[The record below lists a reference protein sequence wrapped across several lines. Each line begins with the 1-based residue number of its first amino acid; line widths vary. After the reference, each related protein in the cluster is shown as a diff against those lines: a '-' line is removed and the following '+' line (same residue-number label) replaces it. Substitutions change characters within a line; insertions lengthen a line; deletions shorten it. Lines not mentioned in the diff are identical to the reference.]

1 MTNTRTLLLLALS
14 VGGLLTPASAQSGIA
29 AEINRA
35 PETAFSPAESH
46 PFLHHGL
53 YPRWSEMTG
62 EQAVTDIRLGL
73 EQARQRM
80 AALCAVKEADMCFE
94 NTFGAFEQ
102 MGEDMDAA
110 DTLLYHI
117 SSVND
122 SPAIRKAQDTLMPEI
137 SAFESSVTANEALWN
152 VLKTAAAQPWVKEL
166 SAEKQRFVQQVC
178 DSFRDSG
185 ADLPADKKARKAEI
199 QQEMMQ
205 LTRRFGQ
212 NVLDSTNAWELR
224 IDDPAKLAGMS
235 EDWMTQAA
243 EKAEAKG
250 YGSATSPEWLITL
263 DATSVLDVLR
273 RCDCAETRRLCWEGR
288 NTVGKGETYDNA
300 AIIARVIELRAELAH
315 LLGFGSYAD
324 LVSAR
329 RMVNSEAKAR
339 AFVDGMMNKILP
351 AYKRECDELLAF
363 ASAEKG
369 ETLTAMD
376 PWDIAYYMRKLSEKS
391 YNLDPDE
398 LRPYQ
403 SCDKVLK
410 GMFATFSHLY
420 NISYE
425 EVPTMCLNPG
435 DSLPEGKAEVWHPS
449 VRLFKVTDNK
459 TGTHLG
465 SFYLDP
471 FPRASKR
478 AGAWVLPLGYGEP
491 KQGDKPHAPHLATLC
506 GNLSAPVG
514 EKPALFSHYDV
525 ETLYH
530 EFGHMMHCML
540 GDTELRSHMGT
551 SVAWDFVELP
561 SQMNENW
568 TWEPESMSL
577 YTRHW
582 ETDEPMPAELMK
594 KLIASRFF
602 MPATD
607 NMNQLTI
614 AKLDLEIHT
623 NYDKLFAGRD
633 LDDATFE
640 LLKPWRM
647 PMTTHGS
654 SVMRSLTHCINGG
667 YSAGYYSYKWAEV
680 LQADAFTRFKA
691 EGIMNPATGAAYREA
706 VLSKGDSKPAEEVF
720 RDFVGREPNPDALLQ
735 EQGLMK

>member
-1 MTNTRTLLLLALS
+1 MMTTRCNLLLLALS
-14 VGGLLTPASAQSGIA
+14 LVAPVAAPAAQVAEDTEPA
-29 AEINRA
+29 APA
-35 PETAFSPAESH
+35 YAPAESH
-46 PFLHHGL
+46 PFLAWKS
-53 YPRWSEMTG
+53 YPRWSEMTA
-62 EQAVTDIRLGL
+62 EQAVADIRLAL
-73 EQARQRM
+73 AEAQSRM
-80 AALCAVKEADMCFE
+80 ETLCAVKEADMSFE
-94 NTFGAFEQ
+94 NTFASFEKL
-102 MGEDMDAA
+102 GEDMDEAS
-110 DTLLYHI
+110 TLLYHI

-122 SPAIRKAQDTLMPEI
+122 SPAIREAQDTLMPEI
-137 SAFESSVTANEALWN
+137 SAFESSVTSNEALWK

-199 QQEMMQ
+199 QKELMQ

-224 IDDPAKLAGMS
+224 ITDPAKLAGMT
-235 EDWMTQAA
+235 EDWMSKAA
-243 EKAEAKG
+243 EKAEEKG
-250 YGSATSPEWLITL
+250 YGSAAAPEWLITL
-263 DATSVLDVLR
+263 DPTSVLEVLR
-273 RCDCAETRRLCWEGR
+273 SCDCAETRRLCWEGR
-288 NTVGKGETYDNA
+288 NTVGKGGEYDNE
-300 AIIARVIELRAELAH
+300 AIVARVIELRAELAH
-315 LLGFGSYAD
+315 LLGFGSYSD

-339 AFVDGMMNKILP
+339 AFVDGMMNKVLP
-351 AYKRECDELLAF
+351 AYRRECEELLAF
-363 ASAEKG
+363 ASEQKG
-369 ETLTAMD
+369 EHLTAMD
-376 PWDIAYYMRKLSEKS
+376 PWDISYYMRKFSEKS
-391 YNLDPDE
+391 YNLDPEE

-403 SCDKVLK
+403 SFSNVLA
-410 GMFATFSHLY
+410 GMFTTFSRLY
-420 NISYE
+420 DISYE
-425 EVPTMCLNPG
+425 EVPTVFLNPG
-435 DSLPEGKAEVWHPS
+435 EALPEGKAEVWHPE

-459 TGTHLG
+459 TGAHLG

-478 AGAWVLPLGYGEP
+478 AGAWVLPLAFGEP
-491 KQGDKPHAPHLATLC
+491 KQGDKPHTPHLATLV

-540 GDTELRSHMGT
+540 GDTEMKSHMGT

-568 TWEPESMSL
+568 TWEPESMAL

-582 ETDEPMPAELMK
+582 ETNEPMPAELQK

-623 NYDKLFAGRD
+623 NYEKLFAGRS
-633 LDDATFE
+633 LDDATYA

-647 PMTTHGS
+647 PSTTYGS

-667 YSAGYYSYKWAEV
+667 YSAGYYCYKWAEV

-691 EGIMNPATGAAYREA
+691 EGIMNPKTGAAYREA